1 MFSVRPILDDS
12 CAAEK
17 GLPLFVGGD
26 LEPRPN
32 HEVWRRDLIDELL
45 GHSFELRGVNRA
57 VVVECERALFWCS
70 FRHLGHLSRQGFSC
84 QATYL
89 GLIYLSPLLKFGRN
103 SQP

>member
-57 VVVECERALFWCS
+57 IVVECERALLWRV

-84 QATYL
+84 QA
-89 GLIYLSPLLKFGRN
+89 IYFAGESA
-103 SQP
+103 